1 MSECI
6 KNFYIFNG
14 EVKNSDGFDNK
25 YLKEG
30 KALYEV
36 IRIIDGIPLYLEKH
50 LERLRN
56 TAKLEADKL
65 WLTIDEIKL
74 SMEKLIEINKVK
86 EGNIK
91 MVFNFNQ
98 NNNFLVYFV
107 KHSYPTEH
115 MYSEGVKTILYHGER
130 NNPNAKVIDMD
141 FRNKVT
147 DEINKNKAF
156 EAILVD
162 RNGHITEGSKS
173 NIFMIQGNE
182 VITSPCDK
190 VLPGVTR
197 AMIID
202 VCNNIGIKVREEKF
216 HYNNINK
223 LDALFISGTSPK
235 VLPIKQVGEFCFNS
249 SKNNILNKIREG
261 YDRNIENYI
270 KEKLELKIIK

>member
-6 KNFYIFNG
+6 ENFYILNG
-14 EVKNSDGFDNK
+14 EVKDSSSFDGK

-50 LERLRN
+50 LERLQN
-56 TAKLEADKL
+56 TAKLSQDKL
-65 WLTIDEIKL
+65 WLTIDEIKI
-74 SMEKLIEINKVK
+74 SMKRLIEINKVK

-91 MVFNFNQ
+91 MVFNFNES
-98 NNNFLVYFV
+98 NNFLVYFV
-107 KHSYPTEH
+107 KHSYPTKQ

-141 FRNKVT
+141 FRSKVT
-147 DEINKNKAF
+147 EEINKSNAF

-162 RNGHITEGSKS
+162 REGNITEGSKS
-173 NIFMIQGNE
+173 NIFMIQGSE
-182 VITSPCDK
+182 VITSSCDK

-202 VCNNIGIKVREEKF
+202 VCSNMGIKVREEKF

-223 LDALFISGTSPK
+223 LDALFVSGTSPK
-235 VLPIKQVGEFCFNS
+235 VLPIKQVGELCFDS
-249 SKNNILNKIREG
+249 SENNILNKIREG
-261 YDRNIENYI
+261 YDRDIKNYI
-270 KEKLELKIIK
+270 KEKTRN